1 MHYTIN
7 HYTNIT
13 RYTFNITQNY
23 TMDKSL
29 IRNFSI
35 IAHIDHG
42 KSTLADRILEL
53 TGAVDKKH
61 KGNQLLD
68 DMDLEKERGITIKA
82 SMVRLSYHSRSGKDY
97 VLNLIDTP
105 GHVDFTYEVS
115 KSLAACEGAILVIDA
130 GQGIEAQTVANY
142 YLACE
147 NKLSIIPVINKI
159 DLTSADIP
167 RVKRQITAVLGLKEE
182 DIILASAKE
191 GRGIED
197 ILERVVEVVPSPS
210 GEIAHPLKALVFDCR
225 YDTFKGVV
233 IYVRVMDGKIDAQL
247 KIKLMHSG
255 KTYKI
260 EELGVF
266 KDLKYFKVDTLT
278 CGEVGYFTAN
288 IRDPREIIIGDTVTA
303 VDNPCA
309 QPLPGYRT
317 LKPLVFC
324 GIYPVNP
331 GDFPALRDAMDKLKL
346 SDASFVFEPEN
357 SQSFGLG
364 FRSGFLGL
372 LHMEI
377 VQERL
382 EREYGLNLI
391 LTVPN
396 VVYWIKKRDGT
407 SIEIDTPA
415 KLPPEQAIESSFEP
429 YAKLLMIIPIDA
441 IDPVCELAKGRRGI
455 FKSKEYLGED
465 RIKLVFDMPLSEI
478 IVDFYDR
485 IKSLTRG
492 YGSLDY
498 EFKDYLPAKL
508 AKLDVLLNG
517 VVCDAFSSLMH
528 KDKAYL
534 RAHALVAKLKSLIP
548 RQLFEVTIQ
557 AAVANHIIA
566 SEKIR
571 PLGKH
576 VTAKCYGGD
585 ITRKRKLWEGQKQG
599 KKRLKQF
606 GKVEIPQEAFLEVLK
621 I

>member
-1 MHYTIN
+1 
-7 HYTNIT
+7 
-13 RYTFNITQNY
+13 
-23 TMDKSL
+23 MDKSL

-53 TGAVDKKH
+53 TGAVDKRH
-61 KGNQLLD
+61 KRDQQLD
-68 DMDLEKERGITIKA
+68 DMDLERERGITIKA
-82 SMVRLSYHSRSGKDY
+82 SMVRLSYRARDGRDY
-97 VLNLIDTP
+97 ILNLIDTP

-115 KSLAACEGAILVIDA
+115 KSLAACEGAVLVVDA

-142 YLACE
+142 NLARE
-147 NKLSIIPVINKI
+147 NELVIVPVINKI
-159 DLTSADIP
+159 DLANADIP
-167 RVKRQITAVLGLKEE
+167 RVKRQLAGILGFKEE

-191 GRGIED
+191 GIGIED
-197 ILERVVEVVPSPS
+197 ILERIIKVIPPPS
-210 GEIAHPLKALVFDCR
+210 GEDTHSLKALVFDCR
-225 YDTFKGVV
+225 FDTFKGVV
-233 IYVRVMDGKIDAQL
+233 VFVRIMDGRIDAHIQ
-247 KIKLMHSG
+247 IKLMQKG
-255 KTYKI
+255 QAYKI
-260 EELGVF
+260 EELGVL
-266 KDLKYFKVDTLT
+266 KDLKYFKVESLS
-278 CGEVGYFTAN
+278 CGEVGYLTAN
-288 IRDPREIIIGDTVTA
+288 IRDPREIIIGDTLTA
-303 VDNPCA
+303 VKRPCES
-309 QPLPGYRT
+309 PLPGYRT

-331 GDFPALRDAMDKLKL
+331 GDFPNLRDAMDKLKL

-357 SQSFGLG
+357 SQSFGSG
-364 FRSGFLGL
+364 FRCGFLGL

-382 EREYGLNLI
+382 EREYDLNLI

-396 VVYWIKKRDGT
+396 VVYRIRKKNGEN
-407 SIEIDTPA
+407 IEVDTPL
-415 KLPPEQAIESSFEP
+415 KLPTQQDIQEALEP
-429 YAKLLMIIPIDA
+429 YVSLLMIIPVDTIE
-441 IDPVCELAKGRRGI
+441 PVCELTKSRRGI
-455 FKSKEYLGED
+455 FQSNEYLGED
-465 RIKLVFDMPLSEI
+465 RVKLIFDIPLSEI

-485 IKSLTRG
+485 IKSLTKG

-498 EFKDYLPAKL
+498 EFKDYLPTKL
-508 AKLDVLLNG
+508 AKLDVLFNG
-517 VVCDAFSSLMH
+517 VICDAFSSLMH
-528 KDKAYL
+528 KDKVLSKAQALAL
-534 RAHALVAKLKSLIP
+534 RLKELIP

-557 AAVANHIIA
+557 VAVGSQILA
-566 SEKIR
+566 SEKLR

>member
-1 MHYTIN
+1 
-7 HYTNIT
+7 
-13 RYTFNITQNY
+13 
-23 TMDKSL
+23 MDKSL

-53 TGAVDKKH
+53 TGAVEKSH

-82 SMVRLSYHSRSGKDY
+82 SMVRLSYRSRADNNY
-97 VLNLIDTP
+97 VFNLIDTP

-115 KSLAACEGAILVIDA
+115 KSLAACEGAVLVIDA

-142 YLACE
+142 YLAMD
-147 NKLSIIPVINKI
+147 NKLAIIPVINKI
-159 DLTSADIP
+159 DLNSADVG
-167 RVKRQITAVLGLKEE
+167 RVKKQITGVLRIREE

-191 GRGIED
+191 GIGIQE
-197 ILERVVEVVPSPS
+197 ILERIIEIVPAPS
-210 GEIAHPLKALVFDCR
+210 GDITHPLKALIFDCR
-225 YDTFKGVV
+225 FDAFKGAVV
-233 IYVRVMDGKIDAQL
+233 FVRLMDGIIDKRTQ
-247 KIKLMHSG
+247 IKLMHSG
-255 KTYKI
+255 NTYKI

-266 KDLKYFKVDTLT
+266 EDLKYSKVQDLS

-288 IRDPREIIIGDTVTA
+288 IRDPREIIIGDTVID
-303 VDNPCA
+303 VKNHCA
-309 QPLPGYRT
+309 QALPGYRT

-331 GDFPALRDAMDKLKL
+331 GDFPNLRDAMDKFKL

-357 SQSFGLG
+357 SQSFGTG
-364 FRSGFLGL
+364 FRCGFLGL

-382 EREYGLNLI
+382 EREYDLNLI

-396 VVYWIKKRDGT
+396 VVYRVKNRDGK
-407 SIEIDTPA
+407 IVEVDTPV
-415 KLPPEQAIESSFEP
+415 KLPAASDIQESFEP
-429 YAKLLMIIPIDA
+429 YVSLLIIIPLDA
-441 IDPVCELAKGRRGI
+441 IESVCELAKSRRGI
-455 FKSKEYLGED
+455 FKSREYLGED
-465 RIKLVFDMPLSEI
+465 RVKLVFDIPLSEI

-498 EFKDYLPAKL
+498 EFQGYLPTKL
-508 AKLDVLLNG
+508 VKLDIMFNSAT
-517 VVCDAFSSLMH
+517 CDAFSTLIH
-528 KDKAYL
+528 KDKVNTK
-534 RAHALVAKLKSLIP
+534 AHALVSRLKELIP

-557 AAVANHIIA
+557 AAVGNQIIA

-571 PLGKH
+571 ALGKN

-599 KKRLKQF
+599 KKRMKQF

>member
-1 MHYTIN
+1 
-7 HYTNIT
+7 
-13 RYTFNITQNY
+13 
-23 TMDKSL
+23 MDKLL

-82 SMVRLSYHSRSGKDY
+82 SMVRLSYHSRQGNDY

-115 KSLAACEGAILVIDA
+115 KSLAACEGAILVVDA
-130 GQGIEAQTVANY
+130 GQGIEAQTIANY
-142 YLACE
+142 YLARE
-147 NKLSIIPVINKI
+147 NDLQIIPVINKI
-159 DLTSADIP
+159 DLSSADIP
-167 RVKRQITAVLGLKEE
+167 RVRKQIETVLGFKEAE
-182 DIILASAKE
+182 ILLASAKE
-191 GRGIED
+191 DIGTEE
-197 ILERVVEVVPSPS
+197 ILERVIEVVPPPL
-210 GEIAHPLKALVFDCR
+210 GEITNPLKALVFDCR
-225 YDTFKGVV
+225 FDTFKGVV
-233 IYVRVMDGKIDAQL
+233 IFVRVFEGKIDRHTQ
-247 KIKLMHSG
+247 IKMMHSG

-266 KDLKYFKVDTLT
+266 KDLKYFRVDSLS
-278 CGEVGYFTAN
+278 CGEVGYLTAN
-288 IRDPREIIIGDTVTA
+288 IREPREIIIGDTIT
-303 VDNPCA
+303 DLKNPCSDA
-309 QPLPGYRT
+309 LAGYRT

-324 GIYPVNP
+324 GMYPVNP
-331 GDFPALRDAMDKLKL
+331 GDFPSLRDAMDKLKL

-357 SQSFGLG
+357 SQSFGSG
-364 FRSGFLGL
+364 FRCGFLGL

-382 EREYGLNLI
+382 EREYDLNLI

-396 VVYWIKKRDGT
+396 VVYRVRKKDGQFL
-407 SIEIDTPA
+407 EVDTPV
-415 KLPPEQAIESSFEP
+415 KLPPEHDIQEAQEP
-429 YAKLLMIIPIDA
+429 FVSLLMIIPLDA
-441 IDPVCELAKGRRGI
+441 IEAVCDFTKSRRGV
-455 FKSKEYLGED
+455 FQSKEYLSED
-465 RIKLVFDMPLSEI
+465 RVKIIFDIPLSEI

-498 EFKDYLPAKL
+498 EFKDYLPTQL
-508 AKLDVLLNG
+508 VKLDIVLNG
-517 VVCDAFSSLMH
+517 VVCDAFSSLMY
-528 KDKAYL
+528 KERAYS
-534 RAHALVAKLKSLIP
+534 RAHALVAKLKELIP
-548 RQLFEVTIQ
+548 RQLFEVSIQ
-557 AAVANHIIA
+557 AAVGNQILA

-571 PLGKH
+571 AMAKH